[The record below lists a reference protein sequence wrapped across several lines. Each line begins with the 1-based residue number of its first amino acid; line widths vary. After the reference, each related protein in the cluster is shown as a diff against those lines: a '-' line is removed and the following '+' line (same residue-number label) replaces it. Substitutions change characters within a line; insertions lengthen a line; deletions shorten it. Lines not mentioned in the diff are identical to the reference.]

1 VETWE
6 TDHPEHATRASIEFI
21 KRPYFYRT
29 PWFVALCALLA
40 ALLSI
45 FAYQVRMKQIH
56 GRFNAVLA
64 ERTRL
69 AREMH
74 DTLIQGCVSISA
86 LLEAVSSGEVED
98 SESKAHMIDYAATQI
113 RTTVDEARQAVWNLR
128 VDERASIDLGT
139 ELERMGE
146 RIGREHGVEMVCR
159 LLGRPFPISLPATHE
174 LMMVAREAVFNAIL
188 HGHAQQIIAELSYT
202 DESLS
207 LTIMDDGQGFDASK
221 AFSDEHFGLRGMKE
235 RIHQLNGKFEITSTP
250 HLGTSVRLA
259 IPRAVIAL

>member
-1 VETWE
+1 
-6 TDHPEHATRASIEFI
+6 
-21 KRPYFYRT
+21 
-29 PWFVALCALLA
+29 
-40 ALLSI
+40 
-45 FAYQVRMKQIH
+45 
-56 GRFNAVLA
+56 
-64 ERTRL
+64 
-69 AREMH
+69 
-74 DTLIQGCVSISA
+74 
-86 LLEAVSSGEVED
+86 
-98 SESKAHMIDYAATQI
+98 MIDYAATQI

-207 LTIMDDGQGFDASK
+207 LTIKDDGQGFDPQDTFDPA
-221 AFSDEHFGLRGMKE
+221 AGHFGILGMQERAE
-235 RIHQLNGKFEITSTP
+235 RIGGVFRLDSRPGA
-250 HLGTSVRLA
+250 GTLVEVRVSIPDAVPGARPAHSATRESVA
-259 IPRAVIAL
+259 